1 MIRNTISV
9 SLLALSLGAAALSA
23 QTAPQE
29 PPQAPAPPVVTPAPA
44 ASAADKP
51 LVPLAASQSPAY
63 VRRFSGGLTA
73 SFTPWDLMKGGD
85 FNGVVFPGPLDVQS
99 QSRPNSKW
107 YAAGV
112 AIQVTVTNR
121 FALAVNAIVRQAG
134 FSITAN
140 VIEGTDN
147 PATPTVDERKFYI
160 DTESTHG
167 YYMDLPVLIRF
178 YGKSHRKEGHRWFV
192 EGGGTVRHVW
202 NVKTSITRE
211 TVDGSTCCNNT
222 PTHPHKQN
230 ALGATVGAGMHF
242 ADDFGIRIIP
252 EVRYTRWFNETFQK
266 YGVHSRRDQ
275 IEILI
280 TIGF

>member
-23 QTAPQE
+23 QTATQE
-29 PPQAPAPPVVTPAPA
+29 PSQAPAPPVVTPAPA

-51 LVPLAASQSPAY
+51 LVPLAAAQSPAY

-85 FNGVVFPGPLDVQS
+85 FSGVVFPGPRDVIS
-99 QSRPNSKW
+99 QAGPNSKW

-121 FALAVNAIVRQAG
+121 FAVAVNAIVRQAG
-134 FSITAN
+134 FAMSSN
-140 VIEGTDN
+140 VIEGVDLPNT
-147 PATPTVDERKFYI
+147 ATDERKYFI
-160 DTESTHG
+160 ETEDTHA
-167 YYMDLPVLIRF
+167 YYMDLPLLVRY
-178 YGKSHRKEGHRWFV
+178 YGKSHRKEGKRWFV
-192 EGGGTVRHVW
+192 EAGGTMRHVW
-202 NVKTSITRE
+202 NVKTSITTE
-211 TVDGSTCCNNT
+211 TIDGVTCCTNT
-222 PTHPHKQN
+222 PTRPHKQN

-252 EVRYTRWFNETFQK
+252 EVRYTRWLNETFQK
-266 YGVHSRRDQ
+266 YGAHSRRDQ
-275 IEILI
+275 VEIMI